1 MDVVLVAGVPPDGPV
16 PDVVGVSILKMMN
29 VSERVCVCVCVC
41 VCAGNNPYK
50 GIIMHKLS

>member
-41 VCAGNNPYK
+41 AGNNPYK